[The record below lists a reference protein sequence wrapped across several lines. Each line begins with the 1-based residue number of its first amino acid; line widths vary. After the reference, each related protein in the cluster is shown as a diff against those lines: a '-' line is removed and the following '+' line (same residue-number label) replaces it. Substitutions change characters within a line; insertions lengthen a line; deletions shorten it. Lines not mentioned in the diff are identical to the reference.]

1 MAFEHGVDRE
11 LRTGECGDDPLDR
24 VDPAAPDRIG
34 RLPRPRGA
42 VGVDRVGA
50 QRRRVGERDDRVS
63 VGAHHP
69 VHLSKHP
76 IEVIDQAQGP
86 HRHGDVDLV
95 GADEG
100 EFGRA
105 GFVKLD
111 GDLVVVGEA
120 PGSGE
125 LIVVGVGRHDSSA
138 ATGEADGG
146 VAGTAAEVENALAP
160 DLAQQPPVEL
170 GAELRPELDMIERS
184 RRGGPRVIARHTGT
198 LRRGD
203 LAPEGGVPSPV
214 MAARTKLG
222 LQDVAKTGGIDYR
235 LAREATLSAF
245 RDGDLSREQ
254 VCDAQ
259 KELVRNAEFCGTPA
273 GRDCPICETA
283 TLVEVTYVFGPRL
296 PKHGRCV
303 TSDKEMAR
311 LAARK
316 SSSQGYV
323 VEVCPVC
330 RWNHLTETRS
340 IGGS

>member
-1 MAFEHGVDRE
+1 M
-11 LRTGECGDDPLDR
+11 GEC
-24 VDPAAPDRIG
+24 
-34 RLPRPRGA
+34 
-42 VGVDRVGA
+42 
-50 QRRRVGERDDRVS
+50 DDRVA

-69 VHLSKHP
+69 VDLTKHAV
-76 IEVIDQAQGP
+76 EVVDQAEGP
-86 HRHGDVDLV
+86 DRDRDVDLI
-95 GADEG
+95 GTDEG
-100 EFGRA
+100 QLGGP
-105 GFVKLD
+105 GFVELD
-111 GDLVVVGEA
+111 GDLVLVGETSGGGELLVVGIGRDNPRPSA
-120 PGSGE
+120 GE
-125 LIVVGVGRHDSSA
+125 PDR
-138 ATGEADGG
+138 G
-146 VAGTAAEVENALAP
+146 VAGSASKVEDSLAADVAQEPSIEVGPEI
-160 DLAQQPPVEL
+160 
-170 GAELRPELDMIERS
+170 RPELDMVERS
-184 RRGGPRVIARHTGT
+184 GRWASRVIARHTGT

-222 LQDVAKTGGIDYR
+222 LQDVATTGGIDYR

-245 RDGDLSREQ
+245 RDGDLTREQ

-273 GRDCPICETA
+273 GRDCPICEVA

-316 SSSQGYV
+316 SMSQGYV

-330 RWNHLTETRS
+330 RWNHLTETRA
-340 IGGS
+340 IGGP